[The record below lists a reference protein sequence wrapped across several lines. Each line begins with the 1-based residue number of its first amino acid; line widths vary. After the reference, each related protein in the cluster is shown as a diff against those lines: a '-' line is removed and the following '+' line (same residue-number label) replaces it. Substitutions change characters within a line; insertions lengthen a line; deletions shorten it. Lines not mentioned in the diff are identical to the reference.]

1 MMPKRQQLQRF
12 QWDGYSAGG
21 TFEMSS
27 PGLQLL
33 TSQLDAARAQTDA
46 LFSLLDPAALYHRPV
61 ADRHRLIFYLGHV
74 EAFDWNL
81 LSGRAFQKP
90 SFHPD
95 FDKLFAFG
103 IDPEPGREPSDLP
116 ADWPSEAEVRGYCSR
131 VRRELDEALAKSGDN
146 HQDQLLNV
154 AVEHR
159 MMHAETLAYLFHN
172 LPYESKHVGP
182 AGRLVLNTA
191 NDNSLVGN
199 PVNPMMDIPAGLA
212 ELGRRSG
219 NGFGWDNEF
228 EAHSVEVP
236 AFRISR
242 FKISNGEYLAYLRA
256 TGAEP
261 QNNGTATVPNGTAT
275 VPNGTATVRER
286 QHPPQPTGTATV
298 RERQHPPQPTGT
310 ATVRERQHPPQP
322 TERQHAP
329 HFWIKRDTR
338 WFLRAMFG
346 EIPLPLDW
354 PVYVTHREASEYI
367 RWRSGMEY
375 RNFALPT
382 ETQFHRVSEGAAPV
396 NANFERWDPV
406 PVDVGASGA
415 GGESKHGVA
424 QTIGNGWEWTST
436 VFAPFPG
443 FEPFPFYPG
452 YSADFFDGKHFVMK
466 GGSPRTARALLRP
479 SFRNW
484 FRADYPYVYAGFR
497 VVENVVEND
506 RIVATSTEK
515 VIENV
520 L

>member
-12 QWDGYSAGG
+12 QLDGYSAGG

-27 PGLQLL
+27 PGFELL
-33 TSQLDAARAQTDA
+33 TSHLDAARGQTDA
-46 LFSLLDPAALYHRPV
+46 LFSLLDPAALYDRPV

-81 LSGRAFQKP
+81 LSRHGFQKP
-90 SFHPD
+90 SFQPD

-103 IDPEPGREPSDLP
+103 IDPEPGRAPSDQP
-116 ADWPSEAEVRGYCSR
+116 ADWPSEQEVRAYCSR
-131 VRRELDEALAKSGDN
+131 VRRELDEALAKSGEDN
-146 HQDQLLNV
+146 RDQLLNV

-182 AGRLVLNTA
+182 AVADTA
-191 NDNSLVGN
+191 NGNSMVEN
-199 PVNPMMDIPAGLA
+199 RMIDIPAGA
-212 ELGRRSG
+212 ATLGRSSG

-228 EAHSVEVP
+228 ERHSIDVP

-242 FKISNGEYLAYLRA
+242 FKITNGEYLAYLRA

-261 QNNGTATVPNGTAT
+261 RRNGTATVG
-275 VPNGTATVRER
+275 
-286 QHPPQPTGTATV
+286 
-298 RERQHPPQPTGT
+298 
-310 ATVRERQHPPQP
+310 
-322 TERQHAP
+322 ERQHAP
-329 HFWIKRDTR
+329 HFWTKRDGR
-338 WFLRAMFG
+338 WVLRGMFG

-354 PVYVTHREASEYI
+354 PVYVTHREASAYI
-367 RWRSGMEY
+367 QWRSAMEY

-382 ETQFHRVSEGAAPV
+382 EAQFHRASEGAAPV

-406 PVDVGASGA
+406 PVDAGTNGA

-436 VFAPFPG
+436 IFAPFPG

-466 GGSPRTARALLRP
+466 GGSPRTARSLLRP

-497 VVENVVEND
+497 MVENAVEQGEIAVKHAESVVEDSE
-506 RIVATSTEK
+506 VA
-515 VIENV
+515 V
-520 L
+520 

>member
-1 MMPKRQQLQRF
+1 M
-12 QWDGYSAGG
+12 SAPG
-21 TFEMSS
+21 FE
-27 PGLQLL
+27 LL

-46 LFSLLDPAALYHRPV
+46 LFSLLDPAALYDRPV

-81 LSGRAFQKP
+81 LSRHAFQKP
-90 SFHPD
+90 SFHPA
-95 FDKLFAFG
+95 FDQLFAFG
-103 IDPEPGREPSDLP
+103 IDPEPGRAPADQP

-131 VRRELDEALAKSGDN
+131 VRRELDQALAKSGEDN
-146 HQDQLLNV
+146 QDQLLNV

-182 AGRLVLNTA
+182 PVTFEQSAASRPARLPGLSGRLASNTA
-191 NDNSLVGN
+191 NDNSLVES
-199 PVNPMMDIPAGLA
+199 PMIDVPAGTA

-219 NGFGWDNEF
+219 HGFGWDNEF
-228 EAHSVEVP
+228 ERHFVDVP

-256 TGAEP
+256 AGQES
-261 QNNGTATVPNGTAT
+261 
-275 VPNGTATVRER
+275 
-286 QHPPQPTGTATV
+286 HP
-298 RERQHPPQPTGT
+298 
-310 ATVRERQHPPQP
+310 
-322 TERQHAP
+322 P
-329 HFWIKRDTR
+329 HFWTRRDGR

-354 PVYVTHREASEYI
+354 PVYVTHREASAYI
-367 RWRSGMEY
+367 QWRSGMEY

-382 ETQFHRVSEGAAPV
+382 EAQFHRAAEGASPV

-406 PVDVGASGA
+406 PVDVGTNGA

-484 FRADYPYVYAGFR
+484 FRVDYPYVYAGFR
-497 VVENVVEND
+497 MVENVVKHGE
-506 RIVATSTEK
+506 IVVEDAEVS
-515 VIENV
+515 V
-520 L
+520 

>member
-1 MMPKRQQLQRF
+1 
-12 QWDGYSAGG
+12 
-21 TFEMSS
+21 MSS
-27 PGLQLL
+27 PALQLL

-46 LFSLLDPAALYHRPV
+46 LFSLLDPAALYDRPV

-81 LSGRAFQKP
+81 LAKQALYKP
-90 SFHPD
+90 SFHET

-103 IDPEPGREPSDLP
+103 IDPEPGRGPADQPSDWP
-116 ADWPSEAEVRGYCSR
+116 ALKQVRGYCAR
-131 VRRELDEALAKSGDN
+131 ARRELDDSLAKVP
-146 HQDQLLNV
+146 DQLLNV
-154 AVEHR
+154 AIEHR

-172 LPYESKHVGP
+172 LPYESKREP
-182 AGRLVLNTA
+182 AASA
-191 NDNSLVGN
+191 NARFGN
-199 PVNPMMDIPAGLA
+199 PLSDDSSKSNSSPQENSMMMQKIPAGVA
-212 ELGRRSG
+212 ALGRPSG

-228 EAHSVEVP
+228 ERHSADVP

-242 FKISNGEYLAYLRA
+242 FKISNGEYLAYLRS
-256 TGAEP
+256 TGE
-261 QNNGTATVPNGTAT
+261 QG
-275 VPNGTATVRER
+275 
-286 QHPPQPTGTATV
+286 HP
-298 RERQHPPQPTGT
+298 
-310 ATVRERQHPPQP
+310 
-322 TERQHAP
+322 P
-329 HFWIKRDTR
+329 HFWIERHGR
-338 WFLRAMFG
+338 WFVRAMFG

-354 PVYVTHREASEYI
+354 PVYVTHQQASEYI

-382 ETQFHRVSEGAAPV
+382 EAQFHRAAEGASPV

-406 PVDVGASGA
+406 AVDVGTNGA

-497 VVENVVEND
+497 VVENLV
-506 RIVATSTEK
+506 
-515 VIENV
+515 
-520 L
+520 

>member
-1 MMPKRQQLQRF
+1 
-12 QWDGYSAGG
+12 
-21 TFEMSS
+21 MSS

-46 LFSLLDPAALYHRPV
+46 LFSLLDPSALYHRPV

-81 LSGRAFQKP
+81 LSRHAFQKP
-90 SFHPD
+90 PFHPD

-103 IDPEPGREPSDLP
+103 IDPEPGRAPSDQP
-116 ADWPSEAEVRGYCSR
+116 ADWPSETEVRGYCSR
-131 VRRELDEALAKSGDN
+131 VRRELDEALAKSGDSN
-146 HQDQLLNV
+146 QDQLLNV

-172 LPYESKHVGP
+172 LPYESKRGGP
-182 AGRLVLNTA
+182 LVMAASRLSGRLVLNTA
-191 NDNSLVGN
+191 NDNSLVEN
-199 PVNPMMDIPAGLA
+199 RMIDVPAGLA
-212 ELGRRSG
+212 ILGRASG

-228 EAHSVEVP
+228 ERHSLEVP

-242 FKISNGEYLAYLRA
+242 FKVSNGEYLGYLRA
-256 TGAEP
+256 VGQES
-261 QNNGTATVPNGTAT
+261 
-275 VPNGTATVRER
+275 
-286 QHPPQPTGTATV
+286 HP
-298 RERQHPPQPTGT
+298 
-310 ATVRERQHPPQP
+310 
-322 TERQHAP
+322 P
-329 HFWIKRDTR
+329 HFWTQRDGR

-354 PVYVTHREASEYI
+354 PVYVTHREASAYI
-367 RWRSGMEY
+367 QWRSGMEY

-382 ETQFHRVSEGAAPV
+382 EAQFHRASEGAVPI

-406 PVDVGASGA
+406 PVDVGTNGA
-415 GGESKHGVA
+415 GGESRHGVA

-436 VFAPFPG
+436 VFAPFSG

-497 VVENVVEND
+497 MVESAVKRGELAVRHGESVVEDAE
-506 RIVATSTEK
+506 VA
-515 VIENV
+515 V
-520 L
+520 

>member
-12 QWDGYSAGG
+12 QSDGYSAGG

-27 PGLQLL
+27 AGLPPL

-46 LFSLLDPAALYHRPV
+46 LFSLLDPAALYDRPV

-81 LSGRAFQKP
+81 LSRHAFDKP
-90 SFHPD
+90 SFHPA

-103 IDPEPGREPSDLP
+103 IDPEPGRAPADQP
-116 ADWPSEAEVRGYCSR
+116 ADWPSETEVRGYCSR
-131 VRRELDEALAKSGDN
+131 VRHELDAALTKSGEAN
-146 HQDQLLNV
+146 QDQLLNV

-172 LPYESKHVGP
+172 LPYESKRDPSGP
-182 AGRLVLNTA
+182 ANTPA
-191 NDNSLVGN
+191 RDSPADDSLTEDSRMREV
-199 PVNPMMDIPAGLA
+199 PAGLA

-228 EAHSVEVP
+228 ERHSVEVP

-242 FKISNGEYLAYLRA
+242 FKITNGEYLAYLRA
-256 TGAEP
+256 TDDGI
-261 QNNGTATVPNGTAT
+261 
-275 VPNGTATVRER
+275 ATVRER
-286 QHPPQPTGTATV
+286 QQT
-298 RERQHPPQPTGT
+298 
-310 ATVRERQHPPQP
+310 
-322 TERQHAP
+322 P
-329 HFWIKRDTR
+329 HFWTKRDGR

-354 PVYVTHREASEYI
+354 PVYVTHQQASDYV
-367 RWRSGMEY
+367 RWRWGMEY
-375 RNFALPT
+375 RNFTLPT
-382 ETQFHRVSEGAAPV
+382 EAQFHRASEGASPV

-406 PVDVGASGA
+406 PVAVGTNGA
-415 GGESKHGVA
+415 GGESTHGVA

-443 FEPFPFYPG
+443 FQPFPFYPG

-497 VVENVVEND
+497 MVENAVEGAVKHGEIAVENA
-506 RIVATSTEK
+506 VEHSEAS
-515 VIENV
+515 V
-520 L
+520 

>member
-1 MMPKRQQLQRF
+1 
-12 QWDGYSAGG
+12 
-21 TFEMSS
+21 MSS

-33 TSQLDAARAQTDA
+33 ASQLDAARAQTDA
-46 LFSLLDPAALYHRPV
+46 LFSLLDPAALYDRPV

-103 IDPEPGREPSDLP
+103 IDPEPGRAPSDQP
-116 ADWPSEAEVRGYCSR
+116 ADWPSEKEVRGYCLR
-131 VRRELDEALAKSGDN
+131 VRRELDEALAKSGEHD
-146 HQDQLLNV
+146 QDQLLNV

-182 AGRLVLNTA
+182 AVVVEQRTASRLARPPGFSGRLVLNNA
-191 NDNSLVGN
+191 NDNSLVE
-199 PVNPMMDIPAGLA
+199 NPMIEIPAGVA
-212 ELGRRSG
+212 TLGQPTG
-219 NGFGWDNEF
+219 DGFGWDNEF
-228 EAHSVEVP
+228 ERHSVSVP

-242 FKISNGEYLAYLRA
+242 FKITNGEYLAYLRA
-256 TGAEP
+256 TGAE
-261 QNNGTATVPNGTAT
+261 QSNGTGTA
-275 VPNGTATVRER
+275 RER
-286 QHPPQPTGTATV
+286 QQP
-298 RERQHPPQPTGT
+298 
-310 ATVRERQHPPQP
+310 
-322 TERQHAP
+322 P
-329 HFWIKRDTR
+329 HFWIKRDGR

-354 PVYVTHREASEYI
+354 PVYVTHREASAYI
-367 RWRSGMEY
+367 QWRSGMEY
-375 RNFALPT
+375 ENFALPS
-382 ETQFHRVSEGAAPV
+382 EAQFHRAAEGASPI

-406 PVDVGASGA
+406 AVDVGTNGG
-415 GGESKHGVA
+415 GGESRHGVA

-452 YSADFFDGKHFVMK
+452 YSADFFDGQHFVMK

-497 VVENVVEND
+497 MAENAVKHGEVAVKHGESVVEDAEVGV
-506 RIVATSTEK
+506 
-515 VIENV
+515 
-520 L
+520 

>member
-1 MMPKRQQLQRF
+1 
-12 QWDGYSAGG
+12 
-21 TFEMSS
+21 MSS

-33 TSQLDAARAQTDA
+33 TSQLDAARAQTDV
-46 LFSLLDPAALYHRPV
+46 LFSLLDPAALYDRPV

-103 IDPEPGREPSDLP
+103 IDPEPGRAPGDQP
-116 ADWPSEAEVRGYCSR
+116 ADWPSETEVRAYCAR
-131 VRRELDEALAKSGDN
+131 VRRELDEALAKSGD

-172 LPYESKHVGP
+172 LPYESKRMGP
-182 AGRLVLNTA
+182 AGRLVLNKA
-191 NDNSLVGN
+191 NGNSLVE
-199 PVNPMMDIPAGLA
+199 NPMIDIPAGVA
-212 ELGRRSG
+212 TLGRSSG
-219 NGFGWDNEF
+219 QGFGWDNEF
-228 EAHSVEVP
+228 ERHLVEVP

-242 FKISNGEYLAYLRA
+242 FKVSNGEYLAFLRA
-256 TGAEP
+256 AGQE
-261 QNNGTATVPNGTAT
+261 G
-275 VPNGTATVRER
+275 
-286 QHPPQPTGTATV
+286 HP
-298 RERQHPPQPTGT
+298 
-310 ATVRERQHPPQP
+310 
-322 TERQHAP
+322 P
-329 HFWIKRDTR
+329 HFWIKRDGR

-354 PVYVTHREASEYI
+354 PVYATHREAMEYI

-382 ETQFHRVSEGAAPV
+382 EAQFHRASEGAAPV

-406 PVDVGASGA
+406 PVDVGTNGA
-415 GGESKHGVA
+415 GGESRHGVA
-424 QTIGNGWEWTST
+424 QAVGNGWEWTST

-484 FRADYPYVYAGFR
+484 FRPDYPYVYAGFR

-506 RIVATSTEK
+506 RLVATSTEK